1 MSEERKISEVIAD
14 FVKFLNNAQFSYTYM
29 LEKMG
34 EQDKITQDILHQ
46 LELEDLKYNERAKL
60 ATHLAAARKHRRI
73 FKDSVEEL
81 ELIAE
86 FLEENKKLLNNFSAL
101 VGAVRKQEKY
111 HSNRQY
117 YPRIIQK
124 ENENI

>member
-46 LELEDLKYNERAKL
+46 LELENLKYNERAKL
-60 ATHLAAARKHRRI
+60 ATHLARSEEHTSELQSRI
-73 FKDSVEEL
+73 
-81 ELIAE
+81 
-86 FLEENKKLLNNFSAL
+86 
-101 VGAVRKQEKY
+101 
-111 HSNRQY
+111 
-117 YPRIIQK
+117 
-124 ENENI
+124 